1 MKTVD
6 LIEHLEATSS
16 LNEKKGLIK
25 EAFMA
30 GNREFFTGA
39 RMAYNKLISFGVK
52 KVPLIEEDQP
62 LNEAEQERFS
72 FGEFA
77 ALANKLKRR
86 ELTGHAAR
94 DALLDAAEIAD
105 VREWNTFYRRVL
117 LRDLKVN
124 AGASLINAVLKDIEK
139 LYAGTPDAAE
149 AREYVIPVFECQL
162 AEDSKKHP
170 KKMKGR
176 KLLDIKLDG
185 ARMLT
190 VLDKENRTVRQF
202 SRSGIEMDNFP
213 NITAALMGVLD
224 ELPMSIV
231 LDGEM
236 LGGTFQQLM
245 TQFQRKD
252 ADTSDMKLGLFDIIP
267 LADFQAGHCSIPQEK
282 RHENLVELQL
292 SGLLQKHTGDM
303 VYVIPKMEVD
313 LDTPEGHA
321 AMREYFEEAVAAGF
335 EGIMIKDPSAP
346 YEGRKWSA
354 WLKWKPVISVTLRV
368 TGLEQ
373 GKPDSEFSNTLG
385 ALVLEGVDSV
395 EQHTDILI
403 KSNCGSG
410 FDKKTRDEW
419 WANPKLIVDHLVEI
433 EADAVSL
440 ASDADHYSLRF
451 PRFKGFRGTKPG
463 EKI

>member
-6 LIEHLEATSS
+6 LIEKLEATSS
-16 LNEKKGLIK
+16 LNDKKALLH
-25 EAFMA
+25 EAFLS

-52 KVPLIEEDQP
+52 KVPAI
-62 LNEAEQERFS
+62 EAEDDGTGDFS
-72 FGEFA
+72 FGDFA
-77 ALANKLKRR
+77 GLANKLRNR

-94 DALLDAAEIAD
+94 DALLAAAEVAN

-124 AGASLINAVLKDIEK
+124 AGASLINAVLKEIAEEDK
-139 LYAGTPDAAE
+139 SLGRE
-149 AREYVIPVFECQL
+149 ARDYLVPVFECQL

-170 KKMKGR
+170 KKLKGK

-190 VLDKENRTVRQF
+190 VLDVENRTVRQF
-202 SRSGIEMDNFP
+202 TRSGIETDRFP
-213 NITAALMGVLD
+213 HITKALEGMLE
-224 ELPMSIV
+224 ELPVSIV

-252 ADTSDMKLGLFDIIP
+252 ADTTEMKLGLFDIIP
-267 LADFQAGHCSIPQEK
+267 LADFQRGYCAITQEE
-282 RHENLVELQL
+282 RHERLGELL
-292 SGLLQKHTGDM
+292 ESGLLRKYTGDT
-303 VYVIPKMEVD
+303 VYVVPKMTVD

-321 AMREYFEEAVAAGF
+321 QMRAYFEEAVEAGF
-335 EGIMIKDPSAP
+335 EGIMIKDPKGT
-346 YEGRKWSA
+346 YEGRKWST
-354 WLKWKPVISVTLRV
+354 WLKWKPTISVTLEV
-368 TGLEQ
+368 KALER
-373 GKPDSEFSNTLG
+373 GKPDSEFTDTLG

-395 EQHTDILI
+395 DQHTDILI

-410 FDKKTRDEW
+410 FSVEIRDEW
-419 WANPKLIVDHLVEI
+419 WADPSKIVGMLVEV
-433 EADAVSL
+433 EADAVSK
-440 ASDADHYSLRF
+440 AQDAEHYSLRF
-451 PRFKGFRGTKPG
+451 PRLKGLRGTKPG